1 MQAKTSVLLDFDI
14 ANLPLSVVE
23 NLSEALLDFNK
34 KDGWTVTHDPLT
46 LEFGL
51 GSLYMDFILAICV
64 SLQIL
69 LLAKKFGESKIV

>member
-34 KDGWTVTHDPLT
+34 KDGWAVTHDPLT

-51 GSLYMDFILAICV
+51 GSLYM
-64 SLQIL
+64 
-69 LLAKKFGESKIV
+69 